1 MVGVVGVGVLVD
13 VHVVHHLM
21 TGVGP
26 QGPVARLAGDGAG
39 AEAGGVVTVVLLRGP
54 RQGGAAG
61 PPGHEAGSV
70 VAGGAQASHGGR
82 SPGTYTATVQEVRSH
97 ARLITT
103 QQSA

>member
-1 MVGVVGVGVLVD
+1 MVGVGVLVD
-13 VHVVHHLM
+13 VHVVDLM

-26 QGPVARLAGDGAG
+26 QRAVARLAGDGAG

-54 RQGGAAG
+54 GQGGAAG
-61 PPGHEAGSV
+61 SAGHEARAV
-70 VAGGAQASHGGR
+70 VAGGAQASPGGR
-82 SPGTYTATVQEVRSH
+82 SPGTHTASVQEVRSH

>member
-13 VHVVHHLM
+13 VHVVHHLV

-61 PPGHEAGSV
+61 PPGHEARPV
-70 VAGGAQASHGGR
+70 VTGRSEGGAGGR
-82 SPGTYTATVQEVRSH
+82 SSCAHTGPVQQVGSH
-97 ARLITT
+97 TSLVIT
-103 QQSA
+103 